1 MIGIVAHELKTPI
14 ATMRLQAETLTRG
27 SVVLDDAEKREI
39 LADMVE
45 ESKRL
50 SSLIDDWLDISRLQE
65 GRFDLQLR
73 VVQVAALIDKA
84 IKLTKQRYDVQF
96 TKHIDAEAECMR
108 VDPDRITQ
116 VLINLFVNAGRY
128 KKEGSQARCEVF
140 VRRVEQMVE
149 IVVKDYG
156 VGIEPDQLEK
166 IFDRFYQIDMTSRRR
181 IGGTGLGLAICRAIC
196 EAHGG
201 SIRAESVP
209 GEWTEFIV
217 RLPY

>member
-1 MIGIVAHELKTPI
+1 MIF
-14 ATMRLQAETLTRG
+14 G
-27 SVVLDDAEKREI
+27 SR
-39 LADMVE
+39 
-45 ESKRL
+45 
-50 SSLIDDWLDISRLQE
+50 
-65 GRFDLQLR
+65 
-73 VVQVAALIDKA
+73 
-84 IKLTKQRYDVQF
+84 
-96 TKHIDAEAECMR
+96 
-108 VDPDRITQ
+108 PRITQ

>member
-1 MIGIVAHELKTPI
+1 
-14 ATMRLQAETLTRG
+14 
-27 SVVLDDAEKREI
+27 
-39 LADMVE
+39 
-45 ESKRL
+45 
-50 SSLIDDWLDISRLQE
+50 
-65 GRFDLQLR
+65 
-73 VVQVAALIDKA
+73 
-84 IKLTKQRYDVQF
+84 
-96 TKHIDAEAECMR
+96 MR

>member
-1 MIGIVAHELKTPI
+1 MCNLP
-14 ATMRLQAETLTRG
+14 
-27 SVVLDDAEKREI
+27 S
-39 LADMVE
+39 
-45 ESKRL
+45 
-50 SSLIDDWLDISRLQE
+50 
-65 GRFDLQLR
+65 
-73 VVQVAALIDKA
+73 
-84 IKLTKQRYDVQF
+84 
-96 TKHIDAEAECMR
+96 IDAEAECMR

>member
-1 MIGIVAHELKTPI
+1 
-14 ATMRLQAETLTRG
+14 
-27 SVVLDDAEKREI
+27 
-39 LADMVE
+39 
-45 ESKRL
+45 
-50 SSLIDDWLDISRLQE
+50 
-65 GRFDLQLR
+65 
-73 VVQVAALIDKA
+73 
-84 IKLTKQRYDVQF
+84 
-96 TKHIDAEAECMR
+96 MR

-116 VLINLFVNAGRY
+116 VSINLFVNAGRY

-156 VGIEPDQLEK
+156 VGIESDQLEK